1 MFLLIALV
9 GILSILLLVTAS
21 VAYLALP
28 SRTALP
34 PLWGDDQPRDPPETS
49 ESTIAMGS
57 MAVVPPLHVGG
68 SETPRC
74 RPGSLDPPVDHDSG
88 FRWGDPDYEN
98 VPIFYWR
105 SDDPG
110 ENGKPRP
117 DHMSGFK
124 WQADEEPTGP
134 TEPDPPGFSFPPSW
148 ELKPPHFP
156 RRPGVRRG
164 PGPRADQQGP
174 TPRPWYL
181 SWLISKI
188 HQAFTGRS
196 AGTKASWN
204 RRGPEGSD
212 GLR

>member
-1 MFLLIALV
+1 VFVLIALV

-21 VAYLALP
+21 VAYLVLP
-28 SRTALP
+28 RGRLCP
-34 PLWGDDQPRDPPETS
+34 
-49 ESTIAMGS
+49 
-57 MAVVPPLHVGG
+57 HCGG
-68 SETPRC
+68 MTNPVILGRLLKVLSPWVQWRWCPRC
-74 RPGSLDPPVDHDSG
+74 TWEGPRHRGADLGPLDPPVDHDSG

-110 ENGKPRP
+110 EKGKHRP

-148 ELKPPHFP
+148 KLKPPHFP
-156 RRPGVRRG
+156 WGPGVSRG
-164 PGPRADQQGP
+164 PGPRADRQGR

-181 SWLISKI
+181 SWLISKNPPGF
-188 HQAFTGRS
+188 HW
-196 AGTKASWN
+196 KE
-204 RRGPEGSD
+204 RGD
-212 GLR
+212 